1 MEYWNNGILELRVA
15 GCGSRV
21 IIPRWFKRPL
31 RNVFPYTPLHLFP
44 KTTWIFLF
52 MIILLSSSVVQA
64 QTGGFAGSYTRMG
77 FGPRGMAMGN
87 TIGSVPEEGIYAH
100 YNPALAAFAKGNQ
113 VDLGV
118 AAMSFDRSLDN
129 LDATFRLP
137 PNAGIEVGLLDAR
150 VKNIDARTQS
160 GYSDGTFSTNELQMF
175 AAFGINISDKLKGG
189 VGVKLNYAHLYS
201 GINSTLSTGID
212 VGLLYQPIKP
222 LRLGIAVQDLLSSY
236 HWDTTNFYEINTG
249 VQTKDNFPTR
259 FRFDGSWRFFNSKL
273 ILATEYEVRL
283 QSSRIQTVSIDTS
296 GTAPVNV
303 MNLTTIHT
311 SSSQWRIG
319 VAFRIHPRITL
330 RGGWQ
335 FNDLKHP
342 GYSQQPSLGFSLHLP
357 FDRFHPSI
365 DYAFIR
371 EPDGVANMHVFAL
384 RFVL

>member
-1 MEYWNNGILELRVA
+1 MMQISKIYQQFYHARISKNLWLPLFVLVMA
-15 GCGSRV
+15 
-21 IIPRWFKRPL
+21 IISI
-31 RNVFPYTPLHLFP
+31 TPAAY
-44 KTTWIFLF
+44 
-52 MIILLSSSVVQA
+52 A
-64 QTGGFAGSYTRMG
+64 QNGGFAGSYTRMG

-113 VDLGV
+113 IDIGV
-118 AAMSFDRSLDN
+118 AAMAFDRSLNN

-137 PNAGIEVGLLDAR
+137 PSAGIEIGLLNAR
-150 VKNIDARTQS
+150 VKNIDGRTQS
-160 GYSDGTFSTNELQMF
+160 GYSNGKFSTNELQMF
-175 AAFGINISDKLKGG
+175 AAFGMNISDKLKGG
-189 VGVKLNYAHLYS
+189 IGVKLNYAHFYS
-201 GINSTLSTGID
+201 GITSTLSTGID
-212 VGLLYQPIKP
+212 LGLLYQPIKP

-236 HWDTTNFYEINTG
+236 HWDTTNFYTLSTG
-249 VQTKDNFPTR
+249 EQTKDNFPTR
-259 FRFDGSWRFFNSKL
+259 IRFDGSWRFFHSKL
-273 ILATEYEVRL
+273 IVATEYEVRI
-283 QSSRIQTVSIDTS
+283 QSSRMLSVSVDTS

-303 MNLTTIHT
+303 TTTSTLHT

-319 VAFRIHPRITL
+319 LAYRIHPRITL
-330 RGGWQ
+330 RAGWQ

-342 GYSQQPSLGFSLHLP
+342 GYSQQPSIGFSVHLP